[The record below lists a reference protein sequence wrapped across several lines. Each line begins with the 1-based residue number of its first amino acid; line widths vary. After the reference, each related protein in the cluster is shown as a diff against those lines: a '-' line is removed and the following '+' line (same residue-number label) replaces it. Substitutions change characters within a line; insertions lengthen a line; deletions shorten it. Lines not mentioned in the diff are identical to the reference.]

1 MIDRCFRACNHILIL
16 ILFTIENASKNAINA
31 AIRIQTIMIPSTKQP
46 QSSGTSIPG
55 AARPPRFF

>member
-1 MIDRCFRACNHILIL
+1 
-16 ILFTIENASKNAINA
+16 
-31 AIRIQTIMIPSTKQP
+31 MIPSTKQP